1 MRTDTNIAQV
11 QLTWSTVLGTK
22 NWALKNK
29 QLLNPSH
36 PDHFYASTCDSGC
49 PWTNACPHRENNL
62 KIESRLLAHFN
73 GLPSLRITATAAALD
88 THGRLKDLKLL
99 QDLFFLVTTS
109 LCQDWVTCLHAA
121 FLTCGNRFYHSG
133 LSVQGPSLDLRYP
146 SFACSA
152 NTLPSEAARWEPC
165 VTPCPPTQKGSAA
178 WAVALNLFVAKKEQH
193 VSGNKTCK
201 NVRRARRQ
209 LSAGKMQLWI
219 TIQQAVP

>member
-1 MRTDTNIAQV
+1 VLHAAVPMLAGRVAYFQYGLPSSLRRPGVENPAL
-11 QLTWSTVLGTK
+11 QLSM
-22 NWALKNK
+22 
-29 QLLNPSH
+29 
-36 PDHFYASTCDSGC
+36 
-49 PWTNACPHRENNL
+49 
-62 KIESRLLAHFN
+62 AHFN

-152 NTLPSEAARWEPC
+152 NTLPSEAAR
-165 VTPCPPTQKGSAA
+165 
-178 WAVALNLFVAKKEQH
+178 
-193 VSGNKTCK
+193 
-201 NVRRARRQ
+201 
-209 LSAGKMQLWI
+209 
-219 TIQQAVP
+219 